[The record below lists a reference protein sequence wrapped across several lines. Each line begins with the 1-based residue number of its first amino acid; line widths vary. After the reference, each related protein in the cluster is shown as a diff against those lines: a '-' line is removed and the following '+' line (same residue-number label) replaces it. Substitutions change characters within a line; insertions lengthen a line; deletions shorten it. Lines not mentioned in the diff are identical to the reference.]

1 MGLKL
6 MLVLLSYTCIPQGGF
21 VGHSMKQYVNYLSPG
36 NHKFDRELKLLLG
49 LFLNVFDNVYD
60 MIFEIDAALMKALAQ
75 ETTAD
80 CRFPS

>member
-1 MGLKL
+1 
-6 MLVLLSYTCIPQGGF
+6 
-21 VGHSMKQYVNYLSPG
+21 MKQYVNYLSPG
-36 NHKFDRELKLLLG
+36 NHKFDRELIILKLLLG
-49 LFLNVFDNVYD
+49 LFLNVNVSVFDNVYD

>member
-1 MGLKL
+1 
-6 MLVLLSYTCIPQGGF
+6 
-21 VGHSMKQYVNYLSPG
+21 MKQYVNYLSPG
-36 NHKFDRELKLLLG
+36 NHKFDRELIILKLLG
-49 LFLNVFDNVYD
+49 LFLNVYDNVYD